1 MLPSGNMMCSHVEV
15 EVRCAV
21 GSEYLVWLLVQAGSV
36 SWSSALFVARLRT
49 AIELLIPDSAI
60 EKALW
65 RERLCT
71 DSFDAD
77 VEAAIAVAPA
87 ISKTA
92 AIPTAITRAIPR
104 SSESRRQRRRRS
116 MQIGRASCRE
126 RV

>member
-1 MLPSGNMMCSHVEV
+1 MLPSGKVLWRQVEV

-21 GSEYLVWLLVQAGSV
+21 GSEYFVWLLVQAGSV
-36 SWSSALFVARLRT
+36 SWSSALFVGRLRT

-65 RERLCT
+65 RDRLWT
-71 DSFDAD
+71 DSFDAE

-104 SSESRRQRRRRS
+104 SSTQ
-116 MQIGRASCRE
+116 AHA
-126 RV
+126 